1 MISEEDYKKLQTN
14 GRSTELIQRQYEYL
28 TGEKNIIS
36 EIRPATTGDG
46 IFNLT
51 EQEKEKALEA
61 FYIHF
66 NNRRWIKFVPASGA
80 ASRMFSPLHAFKEAI
95 KKLDFNLS
103 TYLQSKEGNSLRQLK
118 KNLKNLPFFD
128 LIQGKISGTGQT
140 LIRNDERYFQNFV
153 DLILSQFDNYPKGLI
168 PFFIDEKNQ
177 EWTAFEAQLIEAI
190 QLGQK
195 KGMVPIHLTIDKNH
209 RKLFDQVLAGFQEKM
224 GIKDQISFDVQ
235 YSYQHRLT
243 DTPFIDENKELL
255 RDDKGEIAFR
265 KGGHGSL
272 LENINQLDAD
282 CIWIKNIDNILSG
295 EANQVG
301 ELWMRILAGKILSIQ
316 EVIFKHLMALE
327 QYKENTD
334 LNPINELIQKNF
346 DPEFKLEP
354 ENKLSHEALYDY
366 LHRPIRI
373 CGMIPNS
380 GSVGGGPFWK
390 KELRGQSLQ
399 IIEGVELDTSV
410 REHAKAIS
418 NSTHFNP
425 VIMVCGITD
434 HHGEKFSLY
443 DFRDE
448 KRSMI
453 SKKTNKNK
461 SITILEWPGLWNGGM
476 AEWNTIFIELP
487 PETFNPVKSIM
498 DLIR

>member
-1 MISEEDYKKLQTN
+1 MISEKDYKKLHTN
-14 GRSTELIQRQYEYL
+14 GRSTELLQRQYEYL
-28 TGEKNIIS
+28 TGKKTLVS
-36 EIRPATTGDG
+36 GIRPATTGDG
-46 IFNLT
+46 IFSLT
-51 EQEKEKALEA
+51 DQDKEEALEA
-61 FYIHF
+61 FYIHSSK
-66 NNRRWIKFVPASGA
+66 RRWIKFVPASGA

-95 KKLDFNLS
+95 KEVDFNLS
-103 TYLQSKEGNSLRQLK
+103 TYLQSSEGNSLRQLK
-118 KNLKNLPFFD
+118 KKLKNLPFFGT
-128 LIQGKISGTGQT
+128 IQKKISKTGQI
-140 LIRNDERYFQNFV
+140 LIDTDEGYFKNFTGF
-153 DLILSQFDNYPKGLI
+153 ILSQFENYPKGLI
-168 PFFIDEKNQ
+168 PFFVDEKNQ

-195 KGMVPIHLTIDKNH
+195 RGMVPIHLTIDKNH
-209 RKLFDQVLAGFQEKM
+209 RELFDQTLAGFQKKM
-224 GIKDQISFDVQ
+224 GMKDQISLDVE

-243 DTPFIDENKELL
+243 DTPFIDENKELV
-255 RDDKGEIAFR
+255 RDDHGEILFR

-295 EANQVG
+295 KANQVG

-327 QYKENTD
+327 QYKEITD
-334 LNPINELIQKNF
+334 LNSIIELIQKNF
-346 DPEFKLEP
+346 DPEFKLEA
-354 ENKLSHEALYDY
+354 ENKLPHEALYDY

-373 CGMIPNS
+373 CGMILNS
-380 GSVGGGPFWK
+380 GAVGGGPFWK

-410 REHAKAIS
+410 KEHAKAIS

-434 HHGEKFSLY
+434 HHGEKFSLH